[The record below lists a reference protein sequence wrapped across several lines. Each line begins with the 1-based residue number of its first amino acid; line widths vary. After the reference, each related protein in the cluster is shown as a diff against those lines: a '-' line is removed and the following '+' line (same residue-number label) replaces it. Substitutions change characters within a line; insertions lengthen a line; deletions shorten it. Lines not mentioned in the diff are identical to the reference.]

1 MSRQSSGEQSGG
13 AETMTTSD
21 LIVERLLDWGVD
33 TCFGICGDQVNG
45 FFEALRTH
53 PEMRFVHVRH
63 EENAALAC
71 VGYAKFTGRPAAC
84 VATAGPGA
92 VHLLNG
98 LYDARIDGV
107 PVIAITGLSYH
118 DTVGAHFLQDLPSD
132 RLLEGVCMFS
142 ERVMGPAHAV
152 PATDL
157 AVRSA
162 LMNRTP
168 SHLAIPIDVQS
179 WTLEQDTV
187 SPKNVPGHLSLAGQ
201 PFTVIPP
208 VEQVRAA
215 AEVLNSCER
224 VAICAGAGARG
235 AGDLLERVAEVLGA
249 PIIKAGLGKDC
260 VPDDSP
266 YTTGGMGLIGTRA
279 SHEAFET
286 CDGFLIVGSST
297 PYYEFWPKPG
307 QARGVQIDLNA
318 DRIAMRYPVE
328 VGLVGHAAAVL
339 EQLLPLLERK
349 TDRSFLER
357 AQTTARDGWDL
368 IGEQAISSGTP
379 MRPQVVTWE
388 LSKALPDDAI
398 VTGDAGTVTAWGGRL
413 RLRRGMQYS
422 FSGTLCTMG
431 AALPYAIGAQIA
443 HPGRPVIAFTGDG
456 SMSMGMGELATLAQY
471 DLPVKVVVLRNN
483 SLALE
488 VWEQTALL
496 GNPQMGCELHPI
508 EFDAVARACG
518 LRAFRIE
525 DPAAAADV
533 FAKAMAFDGPCLIEA
548 ITDPYEAPFGESLQ
562 PTHAAHIA
570 QALSKGEPA
579 ASAIAANLLQEGRVA
594 MSPALQQHH
603 DDIARYR

>member
-1 MSRQSSGEQSGG
+1 MSERSTG
-13 AETMTTSD
+13 AETRTTSD
-21 LIVERLLDWGVD
+21 LVVERLLEWGVD

-53 PEMRFVHVRH
+53 PRMRFVHVRH

-84 VATAGPGA
+84 AATAGPGA

-98 LYDARIDGV
+98 LYDARVDGA
-107 PVIAITGLSYH
+107 PVIAVTGLSYH
-118 DTVGAHFLQDLPSD
+118 DTIGAHFLQDLPSD
-132 RLLEGVCMFS
+132 RLLEHACMFS
-142 ERVMGPAHAV
+142 ERIMGPEHAL

-162 LMNRTP
+162 LMNRGP
-168 SHLAIPIDVQS
+168 AHLAIPIDVQS
-179 WTLEQDTV
+179 VALGDDTA
-187 SPKNVPGHLSLAGQ
+187 SPKNVPGHLSLAPQ
-201 PFTVIPP
+201 PFTVVPP
-208 VEQVRAA
+208 EDQVRAA
-215 AEVLNSCER
+215 AEVLNACDR

-235 AGDLLERVAEVLGA
+235 AGDQLERVAEVLGA
-249 PIIKAGLGKDC
+249 PIVKAGLGKDC

-297 PYYEFWPKPG
+297 PYYEFWPEPG

-328 VGLVGHAAAVL
+328 VGLVGHAKDVL
-339 EQLLPLLERK
+339 ERLLPLLDRK

-357 AQTTARDGWDL
+357 AQASYRRWWEL
-368 IGEQAISSGTP
+368 IGEQAASSGTP
-379 MRPQVVTWE
+379 LRPQVVTWE
-388 LSKALPDDAI
+388 LSKALPDGAI

-413 RLRRGMQYS
+413 RLRRGMRYS
-422 FSGTLCTMG
+422 FSGTLCSMG
-431 AALPYAIGAQIA
+431 SAVPYAIGAQCA
-443 HPGRPVIAFTGDG
+443 HPDRPVIAFTGDG

-471 DLPVKVVVLRNN
+471 GLPIKVVVLRND

-496 GNPQMGCELHPI
+496 GNPQTACELHPVD
-508 EFDAVARACG
+508 FAAVARACG
-518 LRAFRIE
+518 LRAFRIDE
-525 DPAAAADV
+525 PGQAAEV
-533 FAKAMAFDGPCLIEA
+533 FAEAMAADGPCLIEA
-548 ITDPYEAPFGESLQ
+548 VTDPYEAPFGESLQ
-562 PTHAAHIA
+562 PAHAKHIA
-570 QALSKGEPA
+570 EAFGKGEPA
-579 ASAIAANLLQEGRVA
+579 APEMARNLLQDNRVA
-594 MSPALQQHH
+594 QSPALQQHY
-603 DDIARYR
+603 DELARYTRNP

>member
-1 MSRQSSGEQSGG
+1 MGEKPAAGPASK
-13 AETMTTSD
+13 TTSD
-21 LIVERLLDWGVD
+21 LVVERLLDWGID

-53 PEMRFVHVRH
+53 PRMRFVHVRH

-71 VGYAKFTGRPAAC
+71 VGYAKFTGRPAVC

-98 LYDARIDGV
+98 LYDARIDGA

-118 DTVGAHFLQDLPSD
+118 DTIGAHFLQDLPSD
-132 RLLEGVCMFS
+132 RLFEHACLFS
-142 ERVMGPAHAV
+142 ERVMGPTHAV

-179 WTLEQDTV
+179 FTLEQDTA
-187 SPKNVPGHLSLAGQ
+187 SQKNVPGHVSLAPQ
-201 PFTVIPP
+201 SFTVVPDE
-208 VEQVRAA
+208 EQLRAA
-215 AEVLNSCER
+215 AEILNSCER

-235 AGDLLERVAEVLGA
+235 AGEVLEQVAEVLGA
-249 PIIKAGLGKDC
+249 PIVKAGLGKDC

-318 DRIAMRYPVE
+318 DRIGMRFPVE
-328 VGLVGHAAAVL
+328 AGLVGHAQVVL
-339 EQLLPLLERK
+339 ERLLPLLEHK
-349 TDRSFLER
+349 TDRSFLET
-357 AQTTARDGWDL
+357 AQESYRRWWEL
-368 IGEQAISSGTP
+368 IGEQAEGSGIP

-388 LSKALPDDAI
+388 LSKALPDRAV

-422 FSGTLCTMG
+422 FSGTLCSMG
-431 AALPYAIGAQIA
+431 SALPYAIGAQCA
-443 HPGRPVIAFTGDG
+443 HPDRPVIAFTGDG

-471 DLPVKVVVLRNN
+471 ALPIKVVVLRNN

-508 EFDAVARACG
+508 DFTAVARACG
-518 LRAFRIE
+518 LRAFRID
-525 DPAAAADV
+525 DPARAAEVLAE
-533 FAKAMAFDGPCLIEA
+533 AMATEGPCLIEA
-548 ITDPYEAPFGESLQ
+548 VTDPYEAPFGESLQ
-562 PTHAAHIA
+562 PSHAQHIA
-570 QALSKGEPA
+570 QAFERGEPA
-579 ASAIAANLLQEGRVA
+579 APEMARNLLENDRVA
-594 MSPALQQHH
+594 LSPALQQHY
-603 DDIARYR
+603 DDLARYR

>member
-1 MSRQSSGEQSGG
+1 MGDRSTAGPAAR
-13 AETMTTSD
+13 TTSD
-21 LIVERLLDWGVD
+21 LIVERLLDWGID
-33 TCFGICGDQVNG
+33 TCFGICGDQING

-53 PEMRFVHVRH
+53 PRMRFVHVRH

-71 VGYAKFTGRPAAC
+71 VGYAKFTGRPAVC

-98 LYDARIDGV
+98 LYDARIDGA

-132 RLLEGVCMFS
+132 RLLEHACLFS
-142 ERVMGPAHAV
+142 ERVMGPAHAQT
-152 PATDL
+152 ATDL

-162 LMNRTP
+162 MMNRTP

-179 WTLEQDTV
+179 FTLEQDTA
-187 SPKNVPGHLSLAGQ
+187 SPKNVAGHLSLAPQ
-201 PFTVIPP
+201 PFTVVPDE
-208 VEQVRAA
+208 EQLRAA
-215 AEVLNSCER
+215 AEVLNGCER

-235 AGDLLERVAEVLGA
+235 AGEVLERVADVLGA
-249 PIIKAGLGKDC
+249 PIVKAGLGKDC

-266 YTTGGMGLIGTRA
+266 WTTGGMGLIGTRA

-318 DRIAMRYPVE
+318 DRIGMRYPVE
-328 VGLVGHAAAVL
+328 AGLVGHARGVL
-339 EQLLPLLERK
+339 ERLLPLLERK
-349 TDRSFLER
+349 TDRSFLDT
-357 AQTTARDGWDL
+357 AQETYRRWWEL
-368 IGEQAISSGTP
+368 IGEQAASSGTP

-388 LSKALPDDAI
+388 LSKALPDRAI

-431 AALPYAIGAQIA
+431 SALPYAIGAQCA
-443 HPGRPVIAFTGDG
+443 HPDRPVIAFTGDG

-471 DLPVKVVVLRNN
+471 NLPVKVVVLRNDA
-483 SLALE
+483 LALE

-496 GNPQMGCELHPI
+496 GNPQSECGLHPVD
-508 EFDAVARACG
+508 FTAVARACG

-525 DPAAAADV
+525 EPAQAAGV
-533 FAKAMAFDGPCLIEA
+533 FAEAMAADGPCLIECV
-548 ITDPYEAPFGESLQ
+548 TDPYEAPFGESLQ
-562 PTHAAHIA
+562 PTHAQHIA
-570 QALSKGEPA
+570 QAFDRGEPA
-579 ASAIAANLLQEGRVA
+579 APAMARNLLEPGRVA
-594 MSPALQQHH
+594 LSPALQQHH
-603 DDIARYR
+603 DDLARYR

>member
-1 MSRQSSGEQSGG
+1 MSGQDGDHATRGSSK
-13 AETMTTSD
+13 TTSD
-21 LIVERLLDWGVD
+21 LIVERLLEWGVD

-98 LYDARIDGV
+98 LYDARIDGA
-107 PVIAITGLSYH
+107 PVIAVTGLSYH
-118 DTVGAHFLQDLPSD
+118 DTVGSHFLQDLPSD
-132 RLLEGVCMFS
+132 RLLEQACMFS

-152 PATDL
+152 VATDL

-179 WTLEQDTV
+179 FTLDQDSV
-187 SPKNVPGHLSLAGQ
+187 SPKNVPGHVSTAAQ
-201 PFTVIPP
+201 PFTVVPP
-208 VEQVRAA
+208 TEQVRAA
-215 AEVLNSCER
+215 ADVLNACER

-235 AGDLLERVAEVLGA
+235 SGDLLEQVAEVLGA
-249 PIIKAGLGKDC
+249 PIVKAGLGKDC

-279 SHEAFET
+279 SHEAFED

-297 PYYEFWPKPG
+297 PYYEFWPEPG

-318 DRIAMRYPVE
+318 DRIGMRYPVE
-328 VGLVGHAAAVL
+328 VGLVGHAGHVL
-339 EQLLPLLERK
+339 AELLPLLARK

-357 AQTTARDGWDL
+357 AQETTRRWWDL
-368 IGEQAISSGTP
+368 IGEQAASSGIP
-379 MRPQVVTWE
+379 MRPQVVTTE
-388 LSKALPDDAI
+388 LSRALPDRAI
-398 VTGDAGTVTAWGGRL
+398 ITGDAGTVTAWGGRL

-431 AALPYAIGAQIA
+431 AALPYAIGARIA
-443 HPGRPVIAFTGDG
+443 HPDRPVIAFTGDG
-456 SMSMGMGELATLAQY
+456 SMSMGLGELATLAQY

-508 EFDAVARACG
+508 DFAAVARACG

-525 DPAAAADV
+525 DPAEAADV
-533 FAKAMAFDGPCLIEA
+533 FAQAMAFDGPCLIEA
-548 ITDPYEAPFGESLQ
+548 VTDPYEAPFGESLQ
-562 PTHAAHIA
+562 PAHAQHIA
-570 QALSKGEPA
+570 QALAKGEPA
-579 ASAIAANLLQEGRVA
+579 ASAIAANLLQEDRVA

-603 DDIARYR
+603 DDLAPYR

>member
-1 MSRQSSGEQSGG
+1 MTDRPGAASGLQ
-13 AETMTTSD
+13 TKTTSD
-21 LIVERLLDWGVD
+21 LVVERLLEWGID

-53 PEMRFVHVRH
+53 PKMRFVHVRH

-71 VGYAKFTGRPAAC
+71 VGYAKFTGRPAVC

-98 LYDARIDGV
+98 LYDARIDGA

-118 DTVGAHFLQDLPSD
+118 DTIGAHFLQDLPSD
-132 RLLEGVCMFS
+132 RLFEHACMFS
-142 ERVMGPAHAV
+142 ERVMGPTHALA
-152 PATDL
+152 ATDL

-179 WTLEQDTV
+179 FTLEQDTA
-187 SPKNVPGHLSLAGQ
+187 SPKNVPGHLSVAPQ

-208 VEQVRAA
+208 EEQVRQA
-215 AEVLNSCER
+215 AEVLNACRR

-235 AGDLLERVAEVLGA
+235 SGDLLEQVAEVLGA
-249 PIIKAGLGKDC
+249 PIVKAGLGKDC

-279 SHEAFET
+279 SHEAFEN

-297 PYYEFWPKPG
+297 PYYEFWPGPG

-318 DRIAMRYPVE
+318 DRIGMRYPVE
-328 VGLVGHAAAVL
+328 VGLVGHADAVL
-339 EQLLPLLERK
+339 TRLLPLLERK
-349 TDRSFLER
+349 DDRSFLEQ
-357 AQTTARDGWDL
+357 AQNTYRRWWEL
-368 IGEQAISSGTP
+368 IGEQAATSGTP

-388 LSKALPDDAI
+388 LSKALPDRAI

-431 AALPYAIGAQIA
+431 SALPYAIGAQLA
-443 HPGRPVIAFTGDG
+443 HPDRPVIAFTGDG

-471 DLPVKVVVLRNN
+471 QLPVKVVVLRND

-508 EFDAVARACG
+508 DFAAVARACG
-518 LRAFRIE
+518 LTAFRID
-525 DPAAAADV
+525 DPSDAADV
-533 FAKAMAFDGPCLIEA
+533 FARAMAHDGPCLVEA
-548 ITDPYEAPFGESLQ
+548 VTDPNEAPFGESLQ
-562 PTHAAHIA
+562 PTHAQHIA
-570 QALSKGEPA
+570 QAFAKGEPA
-579 ASAIAANLLQEGRVA
+579 AGPMARNLLQEGRVA
-594 MSPALQQHH
+594 LSPALQQHY
-603 DDIARYR
+603 DDLARYR

>member
-1 MSRQSSGEQSGG
+1 MSDPSQAGDDRR
-13 AETMTTSD
+13 TTSD
-21 LIVERLLDWGVD
+21 LVVERLLQWGVD

-53 PEMRFVHVRH
+53 PQMRFVHVRH
-63 EENAALAC
+63 EEAAALAC

-98 LYDARIDGV
+98 LYDARIDGA

-132 RLLEGVCMFS
+132 RLFEHACLFS
-142 ERVMGPAHAV
+142 ERVMGPAHAIT
-152 PATDL
+152 ATDL

-162 LMNRTP
+162 LMNRAP

-179 WTLEQDTV
+179 FTLQQDTP
-187 SPKNVPGHLSLAGQ
+187 SPKNVPGHVSLAGQ
-201 PFTVIPP
+201 PFTVVPP
-208 VEQVRAA
+208 EEQLRRAA
-215 AEVLNSCER
+215 HILNECER

-235 AGDLLERVAEVLGA
+235 AGEVLEQVADVLGA
-249 PIIKAGLGKDC
+249 PIVKAGLGKDC

-279 SHEAFET
+279 SHEAFEG

-297 PYYEFWPKPG
+297 PYYEFWPRPG
-307 QARGVQIDLNA
+307 QARGVQIDVNA

-328 VGLVGHAAAVL
+328 TGLVGHADAVL
-339 EQLLPLLERK
+339 KRLLPLLERK
-349 TDRSFLER
+349 EDRSFLER
-357 AQTTARDGWDL
+357 AQTTYRRWWDL
-368 IGEQAISSGTP
+368 IGEQAATSGTP

-388 LSKALPDDAI
+388 LSKALPDHAI
-398 VTGDAGTVTAWGGRL
+398 VTGDAGSVTAWGGRL

-431 AALPYAIGAQIA
+431 SAVPYAIGAQLA

-471 DLPVKVVVLRNN
+471 DLPIKVVVLRNN

-508 EFDAVARACG
+508 DFAAVARACG
-518 LRAFRIE
+518 LTAFRIE
-525 DPAAAADV
+525 NPADAAEV
-533 FAKAMAFDGPCLIEA
+533 LTQAMAFEGPCLVEA
-548 ITDPYEAPFGESLQ
+548 VTDPHEAPFGESLQ
-562 PTHAAHIA
+562 PVHAQHLA
-570 QALSKGEPA
+570 QAFGKGEPA
-579 ASAIAANLLQEGRVA
+579 AGPMARNLLQEGRVA
-594 MSPALQQHH
+594 LSPALQQHH
-603 DDIARYR
+603 DEIARFL

>member
-1 MSRQSSGEQSGG
+1 MSARSDAGSGSK
-13 AETMTTSD
+13 TTSD
-21 LIVERLLDWGVD
+21 LVVERLLEWGVD
-33 TCFGICGDQVNG
+33 TCFGICGDQING

-53 PEMRFVHVRH
+53 PQMRFVHVRH
-63 EENAALAC
+63 EEAAALAC

-98 LYDARIDGV
+98 LYDARIDGA
-107 PVIAITGLSYH
+107 PVIAVTGLSYH
-118 DTVGAHFLQDLPSD
+118 DTIGAHFLQDLPSD
-132 RLLEGVCMFS
+132 RLLEHACLFS

-179 WTLEQDTV
+179 FTLEQDTP

-201 PFTVIPP
+201 RFTVVPP
-208 VEQVRAA
+208 EDQLRRA
-215 AEVLNSCER
+215 AEVLNGCRR

-235 AGDLLERVAEVLGA
+235 SGDLLEQVADVLGA
-249 PIIKAGLGKDC
+249 PIVKAGLGKDC

-279 SHEAFET
+279 SHEAFER
-286 CDGFLIVGSST
+286 CDGFLVVGSST
-297 PYYEFWPKPG
+297 PYYEFWPEPG

-318 DRIAMRYPVE
+318 DRIGMRYPVE
-328 VGLVGHAAAVL
+328 VGLVGHADAVL
-339 EQLLPLLERK
+339 ASLLPLLRRK
-349 TDRSFLER
+349 SDRSFLEQ
-357 AQTTARDGWDL
+357 AQDTYRRWWDL
-368 IGEQAISSGTP
+368 IGEQAAGSGTP

-388 LSKALPDDAI
+388 LSKALPDNAI

-431 AALPYAIGAQIA
+431 SALPYAIGAQCA
-443 HPGRPVIAFTGDG
+443 HPDRPVIAFTGDG

-471 DLPVKVVVLRNN
+471 GLPVKVVVLRNN
-483 SLALE
+483 ALALE

-496 GNPQMGCELHPI
+496 GNPQMGCELHPVD
-508 EFDAVARACG
+508 FAAVARACG
-518 LRAFRIE
+518 LKAFRI
-525 DPAAAADV
+525 DAPAEAAGV
-533 FAKAMAFDGPCLIEA
+533 FAEAMAFDGPCLVEA
-548 ITDPYEAPFGESLQ
+548 VTDPDEAPFGESLQ
-562 PTHAAHIA
+562 PAHAAHLA
-570 QALSKGEPA
+570 EAFGKGEPA
-579 ASAIAANLLQEGRVA
+579 ARDMARNLLQEKRVA
-594 MSPALQQHH
+594 LSPALQQHY
-603 DDIARYR
+603 DDLARYR

>member
-1 MSRQSSGEQSGG
+1 MSAPPSDAQSDGSR
-13 AETMTTSD
+13 TTSD
-21 LIVERLLDWGVD
+21 LIVERLLAWGVD

-53 PEMRFVHVRH
+53 PHMRFVHVRH

-98 LYDARIDGV
+98 LYDARIDGA

-132 RLLEGVCMFS
+132 RLLEGACMFS

-179 WTLEQDTV
+179 WALDQDTL

-208 VEQVRAA
+208 AEQLRAA
-215 AEVLNSCER
+215 ADVLNSCER

-235 AGDLLERVAEVLGA
+235 AGDLLEQVAEILGA
-249 PIIKAGLGKDC
+249 PIVKAGLGKDC

-266 YTTGGMGLIGTRA
+266 LTTGGMGLIGTRA
-279 SHEAFET
+279 SHEAFEN

-297 PYYEFWPKPG
+297 PYYEFWPEPG

-339 EQLLPLLERK
+339 EELLPLLERK
-349 TDRSFLER
+349 ADRSFLER
-357 AQTTARDGWDL
+357 AQTTARRWWDL
-368 IGEQAISSGTP
+368 IGEQAASSGIP

-388 LSKALPDDAI
+388 LSKALPDHAI
-398 VTGDAGTVTAWGGRL
+398 ITGDAGTVTAWGGRL

-443 HPGRPVIAFTGDG
+443 HPDRPVIAFTGDG

-496 GNPQMGCELHPI
+496 GNPQMGCELHPVD
-508 EFDAVARACG
+508 FAAVARACG

-525 DPAAAADV
+525 DPAEAADV
-533 FAKAMAFDGPCLIEA
+533 FAQAMAFEGPCLIEA

-562 PTHAAHIA
+562 PAHAAHIA
-570 QALSKGEPA
+570 QALGKGEPA
-579 ASAIAANLLQEGRVA
+579 ASAMAGNLLQEDRVA
-594 MSPALQQHH
+594 MSPALRKHY

>member
-1 MSRQSSGEQSGG
+1 MSAQSAEGTG
-13 AETMTTSD
+13 ARTTSD
-21 LIVERLLDWGVD
+21 LVVERLLEWGID

-53 PEMRFVHVRH
+53 PRMRFVHVRH

-98 LYDARIDGV
+98 LYDARIDGA
-107 PVIAITGLSYH
+107 PVVAITGLSYH
-118 DTVGAHFLQDLPSD
+118 DTIGAHFLQDLPSD
-132 RLLEGVCMFS
+132 RLFEHACLYS
-142 ERVMGPAHAV
+142 ERIMGPTHAV
-152 PATDL
+152 PTTDL

-179 WTLEQDTV
+179 FTLEQDTA
-187 SPKNVPGHLSLAGQ
+187 SPKNVPGHLSLASQ

-208 VEQVRAA
+208 EEQLRAA
-215 AEVLNSCER
+215 AEVLNSCQR

-235 AGDLLERVAEVLGA
+235 AGDLLEQVAEALGA
-249 PIIKAGLGKDC
+249 PIAKAGLGKDC

-279 SHEAFET
+279 SHEAFEG

-318 DRIAMRYPVE
+318 DRIGMRYPVE
-328 VGLVGHAAAVL
+328 VGLVGHAAVVL
-339 EQLLPLLERK
+339 ERLLPLLERK
-349 TDRSFLER
+349 SDRSFLQR
-357 AQTTARDGWDL
+357 AQDTYRRWWEL
-368 IGEQAISSGTP
+368 IGEQAAGSGVP
-379 MRPQVVTWE
+379 MRPQVVTWQ
-388 LSKALPDDAI
+388 LSKALPDGAI

-413 RLRRGMQYS
+413 RLRKGMQYS

-431 AALPYAIGAQIA
+431 SALPYAIGAQCA
-443 HPGRPVIAFTGDG
+443 HPDRPVIAFTGDG
-456 SMSMGMGELATLAQY
+456 SMSMGMGELATLAQH

-508 EFDAVARACG
+508 DFAAVARACG
-518 LRAFRIE
+518 LRSFRIE
-525 DPAAAADV
+525 DPSEAEKV
-533 FAKAMAFDGPCLIEA
+533 FAEAMAFDGPCLIEA
-548 ITDPYEAPFGESLQ
+548 VTDPYEAPFGESLL
-562 PTHAAHIA
+562 PAHAQHIA
-570 QALSKGEPA
+570 EAFGKGEPA
-579 ASAIAANLLQEGRVA
+579 ASVMARNLLEPDRVA
-594 MSPALQQHH
+594 LSPALQQHH
-603 DDIARYR
+603 DDLSAYQ

>member
-1 MSRQSSGEQSGG
+1 MSAPPSNEQSGN
-13 AETMTTSD
+13 AKTTSD
-21 LIVERLLDWGVD
+21 LIVERLLEWGVD

-71 VGYAKFTGRPAAC
+71 VGHAKFTGRPAAC

-98 LYDARIDGV
+98 LYDARIDGA

-132 RLLEGVCMFS
+132 RLLEGACMFS

-152 PATDL
+152 TATDL

-179 WTLEQDTV
+179 FTLEQDTL
-187 SPKNVPGHLSLAGQ
+187 SPKNVPGHLSLAAQ
-201 PFTVIPP
+201 PFTVVPP
-208 VEQVRAA
+208 GERLRAA
-215 AEVLNSCER
+215 AEVLNACER

-235 AGDLLERVAEVLGA
+235 AGDLLEQVAEVLGA
-249 PIIKAGLGKDC
+249 PIVKAGLGKDC
-260 VPDDSP
+260 VPDDSA

-279 SHEAFET
+279 SHEAFEN

-297 PYYEFWPKPG
+297 PYYEFWPRPG

-357 AQTTARDGWDL
+357 AQATTRRWWEL
-368 IGEQAISSGTP
+368 IGEQAASSGTP

-431 AALPYAIGAQIA
+431 AALPYAIGAQIGN
-443 HPGRPVIAFTGDG
+443 PDRPVIAFTGDG

-508 EFDAVARACG
+508 DFTAVARACG
-518 LRAFRIE
+518 LHAFRIE
-525 DPAAAADV
+525 DPAEAADV
-533 FAKAMAFDGPCLIEA
+533 FAQAMAFDGPCLIEA
-548 ITDPYEAPFGESLQ
+548 VTDPYEAPFGESLQ

-570 QALSKGEPA
+570 QALGKGEAA
-579 ASAIAANLLQEGRVA
+579 ASAIAGNLLQDDRVA
-594 MSPALQQHH
+594 MSPALRQHH